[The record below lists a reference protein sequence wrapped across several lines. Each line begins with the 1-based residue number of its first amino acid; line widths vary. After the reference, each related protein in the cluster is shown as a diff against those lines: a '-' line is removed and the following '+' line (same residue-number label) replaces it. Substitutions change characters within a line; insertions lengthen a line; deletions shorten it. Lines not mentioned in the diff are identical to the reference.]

1 VADAIDIS
9 AVARVVDQA
18 SGPLGKIQ
26 GAIANAGK
34 AASSATG
41 FFSRMGSG
49 VGGIFSRIGG
59 AVAGIGQR
67 IGRVASTIGSLIGP
81 LAGIAGLGGIGG
93 AVAAMNSY
101 IDKAAVLGSASQRL
115 GITVEGLQAFQF
127 LTGDT
132 EAANNALTKL
142 QRTFTTISSGS
153 KAGQKL
159 VPLFRRMGV
168 SMDAIKNGNMDEIL
182 PKIARSFQAN
192 VNPTTRA
199 RMALALFGKEGQKL
213 IPMLA
218 KGEAGLAEARAEM
231 ERLGIITQA
240 ETATARQA
248 KLEMRRFGFAIEG
261 VKNAIAA
268 ALLPAMLP
276 IVVAMTNWIARNR
289 EFLAQAAL
297 PTLIA
302 SIAAAVLWLGKA
314 LVLALGPFGLLAAA
328 AAAAAVLI
336 YQNWDKIGPH
346 FQDLLQ
352 GVGRVFQEAAEG
364 IKSWAATTWDAIR
377 QGFATGGLAGGAIA
391 IFESLKSGATDAF
404 AWITAH
410 WAGIDWG
417 TFGTAAGET
426 LASAFNAPL
435 AIGRWLLDEWAAI
448 DWGPIG
454 TAAGEALMGAW
465 ESALNIGRWIV
476 EQFSNID
483 WPAVGNLII
492 DGLMAALEAGID
504 FLGWLSALDW
514 AEVGRQAGQLI
525 GQALIALLRATVDIG
540 GWLIGLDWGM
550 IVTQILTFFGTLT
563 ASMVKIGFEIIGG
576 LIEGMIDAIPGLS
589 AVVDKARSILGGIGR
604 GIGRA
609 GEFVGGLIPGLGG
622 GETAQPTL
630 PAGEFPVI
638 GAAQPAPAG
647 GGRLDVAQA
656 APSQPG
662 LLQRAGA
669 VQRQEVHSDITN
681 SLKVGISPSPLF
693 DTKIEQA
700 IARAQTTGNGAVR
713 NSTEVGQSMASAEA
727 IA

>member
-18 SGPLGKIQ
+18 SGPLAKIQ

-41 FFSRMGSG
+41 LFSRMGSG

-101 IDKAAVLGSASQRL
+101 IDKAAALGSASQRL

-142 QRTFTTISSGS
+142 QKTFTTISSGS

-268 ALLPAMLP
+268 ALLPAMVP

-328 AAAAAVLI
+328 AAAVLI
-336 YQNWDKIGPH
+336 YQNWDKIGPY

-364 IKSWAATTWDAIR
+364 TR
-377 QGFATGGLAGGAIA
+377 AGRRRPGTRSGKALRPVVSRVA
-391 IFESLKSGATDAF
+391 LLRSSSRSKPALLTPSPGSL
-404 AWITAH
+404 
-410 WAGIDWG
+410 
-417 TFGTAAGET
+417 
-426 LASAFNAPL
+426 
-435 AIGRWLLDEWAAI
+435 
-448 DWGPIG
+448 PIG
-454 TAAGEALMGAW
+454 PGWIGERSGPPPERRSPPPLMLR
-465 ESALNIGRWIV
+465 SP
-476 EQFSNID
+476 S
-483 WPAVGNLII
+483 AVGCSTSGRRSIGVRSEPPPERRL
-492 DGLMAALEAGID
+492 
-504 FLGWLSALDW
+504 W
-514 AEVGRQAGQLI
+514 APGQLI

-540 GWLIGLDWGM
+540 AWLIGLDWGM
-550 IVTQILTFFGTLT
+550 IITQILTFFGTLT

-713 NSTEVGQSMASAEA
+713 NHTEVGQSMASAEA